1 MKNKRAGLLL
11 IAGMMTFL
19 LGTAGVRASESG
31 TTLNGTIE
39 PMLLSVTLPAEVPF
53 VLDTNKSVDVTTGQT
68 QAISPTEAKII
79 NDSALPVKISVTG
92 AAVTDG
98 PAGFYLAGRLSE
110 VKAGSVF
117 LALRKAG
124 ETFENEEALEAYALR
139 VPAEGEELTIPVM
152 EVGAEREE
160 TLCIYGKGAT
170 NAKLGVYGFHVETTL
185 KVELVREEAPSE

>member
-1 MKNKRAGLLL
+1 MKRGIRTILIGTGLL
-11 IAGMMTFL
+11 IAFL
-19 LGTAGVRASESG
+19 STAGVRASESG

-39 PMLLSVTLPAEVPF
+39 PMLISVTLPAEVPF
-53 VLDTNKSVDVTTGQT
+53 VLDTNKTVDVTTGQT

-79 NDSALPVKISVTG
+79 NGSALPVKISVTG

-98 PAGFYLAGRLSE
+98 PAGFCLAGRLSE

-124 ETFENEEALEAYALR
+124 ETFANEEALEAYALR
-139 VPAEGEELTIPVM
+139 VPAEGEALSIPVM
-152 EVGAEREE
+152 KVEAEREE